1 MDVGRSAML
10 REIKEQPQTLRET
23 IDSVAV
29 QAETVSQVFDAKRKK
44 NRSSIFLIGC
54 GTSYHAAIA
63 GKHALRVCAG
73 IPSVAYPASEFRDF
87 ETRKTGDIIIA
98 ISQSG
103 ETGDVLTAVGQALE
117 DGCSVLAVTNEKK
130 STLVGLSENAIVTK
144 AGKEIAVPMTKTY
157 TALLAGI
164 FSLAEALRQNKAGA
178 STLHRIP
185 AVVEE
190 TIRTSEPK
198 IKELAEQLKENRSAF
213 IVGRGPSYA
222 TALEA
227 SLKLKEAALVHA
239 EAFPSPEFRH
249 GPKSMLEPGTSLIA
263 FTNSD
268 RSDDTTQR
276 LLEDIRPTGATTI
289 SIGDKAG
296 STILIPPVARH
307 LAPIPSIVPLQLL
320 AAHIAAKK
328 GINPDNPRNLTKVT
342 TET

>member
-130 STLVGLSENAIVTK
+130 STLVGLAK
-144 AGKEIAVPMTKTY
+144 
-157 TALLAGI
+157 
-164 FSLAEALRQNKAGA
+164 
-178 STLHRIP
+178 
-185 AVVEE
+185 
-190 TIRTSEPK
+190 
-198 IKELAEQLKENRSAF
+198 
-213 IVGRGPSYA
+213 
-222 TALEA
+222 
-227 SLKLKEAALVHA
+227 
-239 EAFPSPEFRH
+239 
-249 GPKSMLEPGTSLIA
+249 ML
-263 FTNSD
+263 
-268 RSDDTTQR
+268 
-276 LLEDIRPTGATTI
+276 
-289 SIGDKAG
+289 
-296 STILIPPVARH
+296 
-307 LAPIPSIVPLQLL
+307 
-320 AAHIAAKK
+320 
-328 GINPDNPRNLTKVT
+328 
-342 TET
+342 